1 MALTAPDTVGVYVAH
16 ASPRVVESSVS
27 RRLLPR
33 EKPIESAAGK
43 YSPVLVSPVF
53 ESDGAESEPSASV
66 SVPAPSFD
74 PEWACVSYATKLLT
88 SSFHSVAVTTKPSVR
103 VDGVEYAVGHLPW
116 NHEKGAGPQPVL
128 RCDGRPREVAV
139 YRYVLG

>member
-1 MALTAPDTVGVYVAH
+1 MIARLPL
-16 ASPRVVESSVS
+16 PVVM
-27 RRLLPR
+27 PTW
-33 EKPIESAAGK
+33 SAAGK

-103 VDGVEYAVGHLPW
+103 VDGVEYAVRHLPW
-116 NHEKGAGPQPVL
+116 QP
-128 RCDGRPREVAV
+128 RKRGRPAARVAL
-139 YRYVLG
+139 RWPTP